1 MRHLE
6 RFLGSIGQPAADAG
20 AGGSATFVV
29 GARDNPGVEGMAARV
44 RAACGGATVE
54 VSPVFDSPDE
64 QLSRFFYVRFPGAAL
79 EGSSADRWDL
89 GYELQAALGAAVVE
103 VQRPSQASS
112 AADPMDASSSSG
124 SSRGEPGPATE
135 PEWHLA
141 NIRAEQAWQLCRG
154 AGILIGQPDT
164 GVADHHLLTDS
175 VSRRHGC
182 NMLERGN
189 LPIDPLRKL
198 DATWNPGHG
207 TSTASVAASRG
218 NSADRR
224 IRGVAPEAVVLPVR
238 CVESVILAD
247 WSAGALPEAIRKAVD
262 EGAQV
267 ISLSLGGVV
276 PLLAL
281 PIHLAIKYGADK
293 GVVFVAAA
301 GNGLGSIGGPAVYPG
316 HDFFCACI
324 AGSTVSDAGWSGSLG
339 GPAVTVSAPAQGVW
353 SAWREPGDNPETAT
367 RRVGPGS
374 GTTYSTA
381 IVGGVAALWVA
392 HHGHRNL
399 LQRFPAWFVTKAFQH
414 VLRISARVP
423 AGWNTSYYGAG
434 IVDALAVLQAPL
446 PKSEHGAA
454 MAAGDSAEA
463 VVRQE
468 LRARLA
474 AGGAEPQAVARLDDA
489 FLDRFGRELASHL
502 GVAEYRR
509 AAAEAGAAGQRA
521 ETVDAPMLSLTL
533 RAALT
538 DVGAASVAAALA

>member
-6 RFLGSIGQPAADAG
+6 KFLGSIGQPAAGGGAG
-20 AGGSATFVV
+20 AGATFAV
-29 GARDNPGVEGMAARV
+29 GARDNPGADGMAARV
-44 RAACGGATVE
+44 RAACGGAKVE
-54 VSPVFDSPDE
+54 VSPVFDSQDE
-64 QLSRFFYVRFPGAAL
+64 QLSRFFYVRFPDATL
-79 EGSSADRWDL
+79 TGSSADLWDL
-89 GYELQAALGAAVVE
+89 GYELEAALGAASVDVL
-103 VQRPSQASS
+103 RPPP
-112 AADPMDASSSSG
+112 ADPAAADASSSSG

-141 NIRAEQAWQLCRG
+141 NIRAEEAWRMSRG

-175 VSRRHGC
+175 VARRHGC

-189 LPIDPLRKL
+189 LPIDPLRRN
-198 DATWNPGHG
+198 DSTWNPGHG

-247 WSAGALPEAIRKAVD
+247 WSAGALPEAIRRAVD
-262 EGAQV
+262 EGALV
-267 ISLSLGGVV
+267 ISMSLGGFV
-276 PLLAL
+276 PFLAAS
-281 PIHLAIKYGADK
+281 IHAAIKYGAEK

-324 AGSTVSDAGWSGSLG
+324 AGSTVADTGWSGSLG

-374 GTTYSTA
+374 GTSYSTA
-381 IVGGVAALWVA
+381 IVGGIAAMWVA

-399 LQRFPAWFVTKAFQH
+399 LARFPAWFVTKAFQH

-423 AGWNTSYYGAG
+423 AGWNHGYYGAG
-434 IVDALAVLQAPL
+434 IVDAPAVLQAPL
-446 PKSEHGAA
+446 PKSAAEGAGL
-454 MAAGDSAEA
+454 AADDSPEAAE
-463 VVRQE
+463 RQV
-468 LRARLA
+468 LRDRLA
-474 AGGAEPQAVARLDDA
+474 AGGVEPQVVARLDDT
-489 FLDRFGRELASHL
+489 FLDRFGRELSLQL
-502 GVAEYRR
+502 GLAEYRR
-509 AAAEAGAAGQRA
+509 AIAEAGATGQATGTA
-521 ETVDAPMLSLTL
+521 EAPMLSLTL

-538 DVGAASVAAALA
+538 ELGAASVAAALV